1 MNIEY
6 MMIIIDENELY
17 LKENNN
23 YLNNLLALSKDWA
36 EEKCC
41 SSYHANVVE
50 DFLGKNIFVAIFEEQ
65 IIAYALGQIKVL
77 KSRTSYN
84 EVAEKSFELDEF
96 YVSKDFRDQGIGKK
110 LYQYLELSIKEK
122 VDLIRTIAISNQY
135 NELLNFYID
144 QLGLS
149 FNHALL
155 VKRL

>member
-6 MMIIIDENELY
+6 MMILIDENELH
-17 LKENNN
+17 LKEDKN
-23 YLNNLLALSKDWA
+23 YLNNLLALSKDWV

-41 SSYHANVVE
+41 PAYHANVVE

-84 EVAEKSFELDEF
+84 EAAEKSFELDEF
-96 YVSKDFRDQGIGKK
+96 YVSKDFRHQGIGKK

-122 VDLIRTIAISNQY
+122 VDLIRTIATSNQY

-149 FNHALL
+149 FNSALL

>member
-1 MNIEY
+1 
-6 MMIIIDENELY
+6 
-17 LKENNN
+17 
-23 YLNNLLALSKDWA
+23 
-36 EEKCC
+36 
-41 SSYHANVVE
+41 
-50 DFLGKNIFVAIFEEQ
+50 
-65 IIAYALGQIKVL
+65 L

-96 YVSKDFRDQGIGKK
+96 YVSKDFRGQSIGKK

-122 VDLIRTIAISNQY
+122 VDLIRTIAILNQY